1 MPRPDPLR
9 QPEEAIRRLYAYA
22 AYRLGHG
29 PDAEDIVSETIE
41 RALRYRDSFDPSSG
55 SPIAW
60 MIGIANRCIADT
72 FRERSQRV
80 AAEVDHIPG
89 AQEDFSSELVAR
101 SDVRAA
107 VGRLDERDRELIALR
122 YGADLS
128 AREIGN
134 VLSLRTNTVEVALH
148 RALTKLRSSL
158 DVPGAR
164 DEATQAGDSIRL
176 ARS

>member
-1 MPRPDPLR
+1 
-9 QPEEAIRRLYAYA
+9 
-22 AYRLGHG
+22 
-29 PDAEDIVSETIE
+29 
-41 RALRYRDSFDPSSG
+41 
-55 SPIAW
+55 

-72 FRERSQRV
+72 FRERAQRV
-80 AAEVDHIPG
+80 AAEVDHIQG
-89 AQEDFSSELVAR
+89 AQEDFSSEVVAR

-148 RALTKLRSSL
+148 RARRSCWSSL
-158 DVPGAR
+158 DLPGPR
-164 DEATQAGDSIRL
+164 GEATQAWATPYDSPAPNRTQE
-176 ARS
+176 AD